1 MTTPQSSDA
10 IQQKVEQGIQAL
22 RAGEREKGR
31 QLLTEV
37 ITADDQNEKAW
48 LWLSSAV
55 DSDEERKLCLEN
67 VLTINPQ
74 NHAAQKSLAKLQQ
87 KVTSQEPLPTV
98 QKIDIVYQDY
108 SKIDDIWAR
117 AEALQLCPYCA
128 AELKAEQKRC
138 HQCKQNLT
146 VTYYQHAK
154 PKPNFH
160 IYWVL
165 ILGLSQLFMLQVIID
180 SLTEQPLEIMI
191 LHGLMSPVFLVLTVL
206 LFMRRNWAHIISVVI
221 LFLAAL
227 LVIATPFLESAV
239 SDIFLGTTLER
250 TPLFGLAQGFSS
262 AITGAIRILQLA
274 GIALAAYFG
283 IFIVPPDFARETVLL
298 RAEVNRK
305 ANKAS
310 GLFLAGD
317 RYAKRKMWAAA
328 VLNWQRAA
336 ALDPTRLLYQLS
348 LAQAYAELNYFDRSL
363 DVLQSARN
371 VVATPEAQAKIKE
384 VEIDVQ
390 ARMKQ
395 QQTK

>member
-10 IQQKVEQGIQAL
+10 IQQKIEQGIQAL

-37 ITADDQNEKAW
+37 VTADDQNEKAW
-48 LWLSSAV
+48 LWLSNAV
-55 DSDEERKLCLEN
+55 DSDEERQLCLEN
-67 VLTINPQ
+67 ALTINPQ
-74 NHAAQKSLAKLQQ
+74 NQAAQKSLAKLNQ
-87 KVTSQEPLPTV
+87 KAPPPEVIPAVEQM
-98 QKIDIVYQDY
+98 DIVYQDY

-117 AEALQLCPYCA
+117 AEDLQLCPYCA
-128 AELKAEQKRC
+128 AELQSEQTRC
-138 HQCKQNLT
+138 HHCKQNLT
-146 VTYYQHAK
+146 VTYFQHAK

-191 LHGLMSPVFLVLTVL
+191 LHGLMTPVFLVLTVF
-206 LFMRRNWAHIISVVI
+206 LFLRKNWAHIASVVI
-221 LFLAAL
+221 LFLAAAL
-227 LVIATPFLESAV
+227 IIATPFLESAV
-239 SDIFLGTTLER
+239 SDIFLETTLER

-262 AITGAIRILQLA
+262 AITGAIRALQLA
-274 GIALAAYFG
+274 GLALAAYFG
-283 IFIVPPDFARETVLL
+283 IFIVPPDFARETVRL

-305 ANKAS
+305 ASKAS

-328 VLNWQRAA
+328 VLNWQRAV

-363 DVLQSARN
+363 DVLQSARSI
-371 VVATPEAQAKIKE
+371 VATPEARAKIKE
-384 VEIDVQ
+384 VEIDVK

-395 QQTK
+395 QAK

>member
-10 IQQKVEQGIQAL
+10 IQRKLEQGIQAL

-37 ITADDQNEKAW
+37 VTADEQNEKAW

-55 DSDEERKLCLEN
+55 DTTAERQLCLEN
-67 VLTINPQ
+67 VLAINPH
-74 NHAAQKSLAKLQQ
+74 NRAAQKSLAKLTQH
-87 KVTSQEPLPTV
+87 TASPNPLPAI
-98 QKIDIVYQDY
+98 QQIDIVYQDY

-117 AEALQLCPYCA
+117 AEGLQLCPYCA
-128 AELKAEQKRC
+128 AELQPEQSRC
-138 HQCKQNLT
+138 HECKQNLT
-146 VTYYQHAK
+146 VSYYQHKK

-160 IYWVL
+160 VYWVL

-180 SLTEQPLEIMI
+180 SLTDQPLEIMI
-191 LHGLMSPVFLVLTVL
+191 LHGLMTPVFLVLTIF
-206 LFMRRNWAHIISVVI
+206 LFLRHNWAHIASVVF
-221 LFLAAL
+221 LFLAAVL
-227 LVIATPFLESAV
+227 IIATPFLESAI

-250 TPLFGLAQGFSS
+250 TPLFGLAEGFSS
-262 AITGAIRILQLA
+262 AITGAVRALQLA
-274 GIALAAYFG
+274 GLALAAYFG
-283 IFIVPPDFARETVLL
+283 IFLVPPDFARETVLL
-298 RAEVNRK
+298 RAEINRK
-305 ANKAS
+305 AKKAS

-317 RYAKRKMWAAA
+317 RYAKRKMWGAA
-328 VLNWQRAA
+328 VLNWQRAV

-371 VVATPEAQAKIKE
+371 VVATPEARAKIKE
-384 VEIDVQ
+384 VEVDVK

-395 QQTK
+395 QTK